1 MKTSKNTENCFNIE
15 SKVSVISLND
25 SLLDVVEMQGTTES
39 TAIQVQV
46 VIQRVYY
53 LVVEDGFRCH
63 PHGSNPPQ
71 NMAPFLKSDLQNLR

>member
-1 MKTSKNTENCFNIE
+1 MKACKSTENCFDIE
-15 SKVSVISLND
+15 SKVPIISLND

>member
-1 MKTSKNTENCFNIE
+1 MKTFKNTENCFNIE
-15 SKVSVISLND
+15 SMVSVISLND

-53 LVVEDGFRCH
+53 LVVEDGFGCH
-63 PHGSNPPQ
+63 PHGSNLPQ